1 MITTLEQN
9 TELKRSSFPFSI
21 PSGQRIYILFILLSK
36 KKGNFNINKQEK
48 EKNTVTAS
56 SFLDSLITQHFLLF
70 FLTSFNHFLLLLDHP
85 PWENKSIEFNQ
96 FKKFNYVVA

>member
-21 PSGQRIYILFILLSK
+21 PSGQRIYILFCCFK

-56 SFLDSLITQHFLLF
+56 SFLDHLTQHFLLF
-70 FLTSFNHFLLLLDHP
+70 FPTSFNHFLLLLDHP
-85 PWENKSIEFNQ
+85 P
-96 FKKFNYVVA
+96 

>member
-21 PSGQRIYILFILLSK
+21 QSGQRIYILFILLSK

-48 EKNTVTAS
+48 EKNTVYEA
-56 SFLDSLITQHFLLF
+56 
-70 FLTSFNHFLLLLDHP
+70 
-85 PWENKSIEFNQ
+85 
-96 FKKFNYVVA
+96 A